1 MDWVKEAFQKT
12 PNKPKGWVSVSDI
25 QRETGQAETTIRH
38 KLKSMVDNGLLEK
51 MWCIDNGV
59 KVLCYRKKG
68 KK

>member
-1 MDWVKEAFQKT
+1 MEWVKEAFQKT

-51 MWCIDNGV
+51 MWCIYNGV

>member
-1 MDWVKEAFQKT
+1 MEWVKEEFQKT

-25 QRETGQAETTIRH
+25 HRETGQAETTIRH